1 MGSSFVFSL
10 AGDDSEFLYCFQVL
24 YCSPCVGVPELLRV
38 VIGRQCSRF
47 PVDVTYKNE
56 PCGLYACSPVIPLR
70 GFGQH
75 GCLVESCDFV
85 DFWLFPGDGCW
96 LTGDFLG

>member
-1 MGSSFVFSL
+1 MSMYIVGILTLYLIWVSPAWVLCFFLKRGERLVVGSSFVFSL

-47 PVDVTYKNE
+47 PVDMTYKTSHVV
-56 PCGLYACSPVIPLR
+56 CMLVPL
-70 GFGQH
+70 
-75 GCLVESCDFV
+75 
-85 DFWLFPGDGCW
+85 
-96 LTGDFLG
+96 